1 MFEKM
6 LFSDFSFKGP

>member
-6 LFSDFSFKGP
+6 LFLDFSFKGP